1 MYRLAATIVMLALSA
16 CTASSVDNSHYVGSW
31 SNTHPI
37 TQGESNTLEISDQY
51 RVDFTRSFSNEAPD
65 QTLVTESDG
74 IRFVN
79 DLAII
84 ELHWATG
91 ELAYK
96 IVLSGWSSS
105 ERRMVF
111 GTMYLYRD
119 GKVFNGLPVS
129 FTAND

>member
-37 TQGESNTLEISDQY
+37 TQGESNTFEISDQY
-51 RVDFTRSFSNEAPD
+51 RVNFTRSFSNEAPD

-74 IRFVN
+74 IRFVS

-105 ERRMVF
+105 ERRMIF

-129 FTAND
+129 FTADD